1 MTGINETYYQQL
13 TRCPVVALG
22 GYAAKHGLPGKLYAC
37 LLFDGPTGTGKD
49 ALATAMIRLAAQ
61 RGELKEGQPIVE
73 TGCGAFAAAL
83 AIAAGRSGHPLTLV
97 VPPALEPER
106 ERFLQGLGARLRP
119 CYERPSGQEGMDILA
134 RRMAQEQGAYY
145 MNYLA
150 SEDNPEYHRRITGP
164 AILKATDS
172 GNLID
177 AIVAGVGSG
186 GTVTGVGEYVKAWT
200 NHIRMA
206 AVEPYECQAIGG
218 GFLAPHGIPNI
229 GFGFVPE
236 NYNPYVVDL
245 VLAVTTGE
253 AVQAA
258 REVLLTDGIPA
269 GPSAG
274 ATLYAARTLLEKGK
288 SKSAL
293 CIFQSRQVY
302 V

>member
-49 ALATAMIRLAAQ
+49 ALATAMIRLATQ

-134 RRMAQEQGAYY
+134 RRMAEEQSAYY

-164 AILKATDS
+164 AILKADRKS
-172 GNLID
+172 
-177 AIVAGVGSG
+177 
-186 GTVTGVGEYVKAWT
+186 
-200 NHIRMA
+200 
-206 AVEPYECQAIGG
+206 
-218 GFLAPHGIPNI
+218 
-229 GFGFVPE
+229 
-236 NYNPYVVDL
+236 VV
-245 VLAVTTGE
+245 
-253 AVQAA
+253 
-258 REVLLTDGIPA
+258 
-269 GPSAG
+269 
-274 ATLYAARTLLEKGK
+274 
-288 SKSAL
+288 
-293 CIFQSRQVY
+293 
-302 V
+302 